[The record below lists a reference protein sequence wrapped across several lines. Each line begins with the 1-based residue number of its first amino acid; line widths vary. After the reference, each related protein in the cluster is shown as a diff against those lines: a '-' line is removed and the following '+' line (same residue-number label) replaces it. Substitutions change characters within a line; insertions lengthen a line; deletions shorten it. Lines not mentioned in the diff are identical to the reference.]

1 MKVQKIITP
10 QGYRYI
16 VLNENYEVIE
26 PLKDYLKY
34 LDRINKS
41 PNTLKN
47 YAHHLCT
54 YCKYLSLIDLDILD
68 INKTQETNAIKILS
82 GYIYWLQ
89 YDCLETDNIVPISI
103 KRTNNTIN
111 IMVGTVLDM
120 YEYLYSI
127 GLLNELDIYKEQRKS
142 SQFKGLLYQFGYKY
156 NSTRTN
162 LLKLKSDNKELEAIN
177 REQYNQLIENCNLL
191 RDKIIIAL
199 MFEGGLRIGETLGI
213 QISDISFRE
222 NMIYITPREDN
233 PNEVYVKNHKGGY
246 IVLPNYVFKWIRDY
260 ILEDLDNFD
269 SNYLFLNLKRGKV
282 GEPIK
287 EVTIEKLF
295 ERLSEK
301 VGYKVT
307 PHMCRHG
314 FATERSIAGWDVK
327 QIQQCLR
334 HKNISTTSLYINLN
348 QEIELKRLKDFY
360 KSKGIELGGMFNE

>member
-54 YCKYLSLIDLDILD
+54 YCKYLSLIGLDILD
-68 INKTQETNAIKILS
+68 INKTKETNAIKILS

-120 YEYLYSI
+120 YEYLSSI

-162 LLKLKSDNKELEAIN
+162 LLKLKSDDKELEAIN

-222 NMIYITPREDN
+222 NM
-233 PNEVYVKNHKGGY
+233 
-246 IVLPNYVFKWIRDY
+246 L
-260 ILEDLDNFD
+260 
-269 SNYLFLNLKRGKV
+269 
-282 GEPIK
+282 
-287 EVTIEKLF
+287 
-295 ERLSEK
+295 
-301 VGYKVT
+301 
-307 PHMCRHG
+307 
-314 FATERSIAGWDVK
+314 
-327 QIQQCLR
+327 
-334 HKNISTTSLYINLN
+334 
-348 QEIELKRLKDFY
+348 
-360 KSKGIELGGMFNE
+360 